1 MKQSVTVG
9 FTETHQRQTD
19 ITESLIENKLE
30 IIQHRTENRIINSAC
45 CQHRLSAMRASYFF
59 KLLEF

>member
-1 MKQSVTVG
+1 LTNKTTETTLRQTHETFSIVG

-19 ITESLIENKLE
+19 ITESLIKNKLE

-45 CQHRLSAMRASYFF
+45 CQHRL
-59 KLLEF
+59 